1 MYIYNVTSKVDW
13 SIHDDW
19 VKWMKEIHIPEVMA
33 KGCFSNCHFARLRET
48 DETEGPTYIVQ
59 YHASSLANYETYIA
73 EHAPALRKDAV
84 NKWGDHF
91 IGFRSLMELV
101 N

>member
-13 SIHDDW
+13 SIHDNW
-19 VKWMKEIHIPEVMA
+19 VKWMKEVHIPEVMG
-33 KGCFSNCHFARLRET
+33 KGCFTKYHFARLLET
-48 DETEGPTYIVQ
+48 DDTEGPTYSVQ
-59 YHASSLANYETYIA
+59 YHAPSLASYEHYIA
-73 EHAPALRKDAV
+73 KHAPALRKDALD
-84 NKWGDHF
+84 KWGNLF